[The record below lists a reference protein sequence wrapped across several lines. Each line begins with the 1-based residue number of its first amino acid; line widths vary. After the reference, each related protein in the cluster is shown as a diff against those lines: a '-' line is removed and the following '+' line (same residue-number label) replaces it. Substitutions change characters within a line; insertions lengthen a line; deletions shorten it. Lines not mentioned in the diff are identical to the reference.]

1 MTQELFTQMVGFI
14 ASTIAFILFAPQ
26 ARRTWQVRNIPSA
39 VAGVSAGTQ
48 WLLLSNAV
56 LWGVYAVLTEA
67 FWVGAPGLVNGPLA
81 VATLALIYRARA
93 TPEDPPAAPECEFC
107 AEGEEHRV
115 FITSPPGWGSVMS
128 CSGETRRHGVIV
140 QTQEEAER
148 LRAQR
153 G

>member
-1 MTQELFTQMVGFI
+1 MTPDLLTEAIGFA
-14 ASTIAFILFAPQ
+14 ASVIAFVLFVPQ
-26 ARRTWQVRNIPSA
+26 ARHTWRVRNTPTA

-48 WLLLSNAV
+48 WLLLCNAV
-56 LWGVYAVLTEA
+56 LWGVYAVLTGA

-81 VATLALIYRARA
+81 VVTLALIYRGRA
-93 TPEDPPAAPECEFC
+93 IPEAPPAVPDCEFC
-107 AEGEEHRV
+107 AEGVEHRV

-128 CSGETRRHGVIV
+128 CSGEARRHGVIV